1 MSDEYE
7 KKIGI
12 PDHHTLKQVSMEWKG
27 QRKGQD
33 IDVYVFDEIDRNG
46 NVIASYEVT
55 DSTSIYPPFD
65 RHISYQKLRRT

>member
-1 MSDEYE
+1 MNEEYK

-12 PDHHTLKQVSMEWKG
+12 PEAHSLQQVSMEWKG

-33 IDVYVFDEIDRNG
+33 IDVYVFDELDPDG
-46 NVIASYEVT
+46 NVVASYEVT

-65 RHISYQKLRRT
+65 RHISHQKFRK

>member
-1 MSDEYE
+1 MSEEYK

-12 PDHHTLKQVSMEWKG
+12 PEAHSLQQVSMEWKG

-33 IDVYVFDEIDRNG
+33 IDVYVFDELDPDG
-46 NVIASYEVT
+46 NVVASYEVT

-65 RHISYQKLRRT
+65 RHISHQKFRK

>member
-1 MSDEYE
+1 MKNT

-12 PDHHTLKQVSMEWKG
+12 PEAHSLQQVSMEWKG

-33 IDVYVFDEIDRNG
+33 IDVYVFDELDPDG
-46 NVIASYEVT
+46 NVVASYEVT

-65 RHISYQKLRRT
+65 RHISHQKFRK

>member
-1 MSDEYE
+1 MSEEYK

-12 PDHHTLKQVSMEWKG
+12 PEAHSLQQVSMEWKG

-33 IDVYVFDEIDRNG
+33 IDVYVFDELDPDG
-46 NVIASYEVT
+46 NVVASYEVT

-65 RHISYQKLRRT
+65 RQISHQKFRK

>member
-1 MSDEYE
+1 MSEEYK

-12 PDHHTLKQVSMEWKG
+12 PDAHSLRQVSMEWKG

-33 IDVYVFDEIDRNG
+33 IDVYVFDELDPEG
-46 NVIASYEVT
+46 NVVASYEVT

-65 RHISYQKLRRT
+65 RHISHQKFRK

>member
-1 MSDEYE
+1 MSEEYK

-12 PDHHTLKQVSMEWKG
+12 PEAHSLQQVSMEWKG

-33 IDVYVFDEIDRNG
+33 LDVYVFDELDPDG
-46 NVIASYEVT
+46 NVVASYEVT

-65 RHISYQKLRRT
+65 RHISHQKFRK